1 MRHIHSVLW
10 KFSRGLYVL
19 SSIMLLVL
27 LVLVFRDACGVMWR
41 GICLAL
47 FIGAVLHEAMWR
59 SARKNSPEVTGL
71 MWFPAMMWFPAILLC
86 MPLFLG
92 GLVRGFVMWQWPV
105 YEVHIA
111 ITGLPYALL
120 AGGGLSVLWLV
131 VMTVEGILQR
141 NS

>member
-27 LVLVFRDACGVMWR
+27 LVLVLKDAGGGMWR

-47 FIGAVLHEAMWR
+47 FIGAVLYEVMWR
-59 SARKNSPEVTGL
+59 SDRKTCLEVITV
-71 MWFPAMMWFPAILLC
+71 MWFPAILLC
-86 MPLFLG
+86 MALFLG
-92 GLVRGFVMWQWPV
+92 GLVRGFVIWQWPAD
-105 YEVHIA
+105 EVHMV

-120 AGGGLSVLWLV
+120 AGGGFSVLFLT
-131 VMTVEGILQR
+131 VMTIVAQLTKSLPI
-141 NS
+141 

>member
-1 MRHIHSVLW
+1 MRHIRSVLW

-27 LVLVFRDACGVMWR
+27 LVLVLKDAGGGVWR
-41 GICLAL
+41 SICLAL

-59 SARKNSPEVTGL
+59 SDRKTSLEVTGL
-71 MWFPAMMWFPAILLC
+71 MWFPAILLC

-120 AGGGLSVLWLV
+120 AGGGLSVLLLA
-131 VMTVEGILQR
+131 VMTVEAIFQR
-141 NS
+141 N